1 MKNLIYSFFLVAI
14 SGFFL
19 FSCSSSRIV
28 TSSDFSKRKFTK
40 GRYVSFKNHFS
51 SSAFSMENP
60 TQKREGLI
68 THAEAMKVT
77 DVDYQAVLKNNDEIQ
92 KSSIRKI
99 IKELK
104 KQEKK
109 QLSTYNENP
118 NKDSVEIITTTGRVY
133 RGVVVKSDYD
143 GYFVK
148 LSSDR
153 EIYVSNNEIQRITVI
168 SSTPSVEDDKTPTT
182 KPSTENYYEDE
193 SVADNPYR
201 DETTY
206 VEQKTEPMA
215 ILSLIFGISGF
226 FGLGVLGWIT
236 AIYFSKSGINNIDK
250 EPNKYKGRGFAVAG
264 KVLGIIGLTLTAIA
278 VVLLLI
284 LLAMFL

>member
-1 MKNLIYSFFLVAI
+1 
-14 SGFFL
+14 
-19 FSCSSSRIV
+19 
-28 TSSDFSKRKFTK
+28 
-40 GRYVSFKNHFS
+40 
-51 SSAFSMENP
+51 MENP
-60 TQKREGLI
+60 TQKGEGLI
-68 THAEAMKVT
+68 TQAEAMKVT

-153 EIYVSNNEIQRITVI
+153 EIYVSNNEIKRLTVI
-168 SSTPSVEDDKTPTT
+168 SSTPSVEDHKTPTT
-182 KPSTENYYEDE
+182 KLLTQNYYEDE
-193 SVADNPYR
+193 SVADNTYT

-215 ILSLIFGISGF
+215 ILSLIFGILGF
-226 FGLGVLGWIT
+226 FPIPLIGGLGCIAAYVLGKNSIKKMDRNPKK
-236 AIYFSKSGINNIDK
+236 F
-250 EPNKYKGRGFAVAG
+250 KGRGMALAG
-264 KVLGIIGLTLTAIA
+264 KILGTIGITLMIIGLII
-278 VVLLLI
+278 LLL
-284 LLAMFL
+284 LLALLI

>member
-1 MKNLIYSFFLVAI
+1 
-14 SGFFL
+14 
-19 FSCSSSRIV
+19 
-28 TSSDFSKRKFTK
+28 
-40 GRYVSFKNHFS
+40 
-51 SSAFSMENP
+51 MENP
-60 TQKREGLI
+60 TQKGEELI
-68 THAEAMKVT
+68 TQAEAMKVT

-99 IKELK
+99 IKEPK

-153 EIYVSNNEIQRITVI
+153 EIYISNNEIKRLTVI
-168 SSTPSVEDDKTPTT
+168 SSTPPVEDNKPPTA
-182 KPSTENYYEDE
+182 KPSTQNYYEDE
-193 SVADNPYR
+193 SVADNTYT

-215 ILSLIFGISGF
+215 ILSLIFGILGF
-226 FGLGVLGWIT
+226 FPIPLIGGLGCIAAYVLGKNSI
-236 AIYFSKSGINNIDK
+236 KKIDRNPK
-250 EPNKYKGRGFAVAG
+250 KFKGRGMALAG
-264 KVLGIIGLTLTAIA
+264 KILGTIGITLMIIGLII
-278 VVLLLI
+278 LLL
-284 LLAMFL
+284 LLALLI

>member
-77 DVDYQAVLKNNDEIQ
+77 DVDYQAVLK

-99 IKELK
+99 FKELK

-109 QLSTYNENP
+109 QLSTHNENP

-153 EIYVSNNEIQRITVI
+153 EIYISNNEIKRLTVI
-168 SSTPSVEDDKTPTT
+168 SSTPSVEDNKTPTT
-182 KPSTENYYEDE
+182 KPSTQNYYEYE
-193 SVADNPYR
+193 SVADNTYT

-215 ILSLIFGISGF
+215 ILSLIFGILGF
-226 FGLGVLGWIT
+226 FPIPLIGGLGCIAAYVLGKNSI
-236 AIYFSKSGINNIDK
+236 KKIDRNPK
-250 EPNKYKGRGFAVAG
+250 KFKGRGMALAG
-264 KVLGIIGLTLTAIA
+264 KILGTIGITLMIIGLIIILLFLA
-278 VVLLLI
+278 LLI
-284 LLAMFL
+284 